1 MLSLRW
7 LLMMSLGTKIVM
19 MRKQRGLSQGQLAEL
34 LNIHQSMV
42 TRWEKD
48 KVLPKRETLSKLA
61 QIFEVK
67 PEELFASSR
76 TEGLRQATYAVED
89 PKLLELLGQLNRLSP
104 KDLEALK
111 SVLEAMLTK
120 ARVQEAIGA

>member
-61 QIFEVK
+61 QNFEVK